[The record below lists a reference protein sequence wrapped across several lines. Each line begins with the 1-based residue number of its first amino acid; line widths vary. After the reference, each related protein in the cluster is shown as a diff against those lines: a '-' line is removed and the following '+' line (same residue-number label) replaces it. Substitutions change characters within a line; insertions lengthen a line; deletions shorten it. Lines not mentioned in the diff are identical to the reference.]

1 MELVSPV
8 KIRSGTHPRRNRVEK
23 NAITSSRIWR
33 QCTGACH
40 RASTVPSV
48 PSSSFG
54 PHRRIQPPLLR
65 GPLFSSPRRSSGIS
79 PPVIVVVLVVVH
91 VDRTRVQ
98 NVNCSSLSLCPLPS
112 RFACFLFPSVF
123 RAPIRLSGSSP
134 PSLPRRVTGGAG
146 RARTLFQSM
155 IVGRGWVGRGVSRRA
170 ERKWWRTVRSSD
182 KKVS

>member
-134 PSLPRRVTGGAG
+134 PSLPRRVTGDAG

-170 ERKWWRTVRSSD
+170 ERKWWRTVRF
-182 KKVS
+182 VG

>member
-1 MELVSPV
+1 M
-8 KIRSGTHPRRNRVEK
+8 
-23 NAITSSRIWR
+23 A
-33 QCTGACH
+33 AMH
-40 RASTVPSV
+40 RCMPPCIYLPPVPSV

-134 PSLPRRVTGGAG
+134 PSLPRRVTGDAG

-170 ERKWWRTVRSSD
+170 ERKWWRTVRF
-182 KKVS
+182 VG